1 MNKNLENIKSR
12 LGTDCTHISYVKT
25 KVKDVEG
32 VWQNVDA
39 IKAVLL
45 NDIGGKSKV
54 EIVLPVNFGEL
65 SDLNFDEIYN
75 YIKEKKYVS

>member
-25 KVKDVEG
+25 KVKDAEG